1 MRIHRPT
8 IGPLTLGLLVA
19 GYVLIVLNNTLW
31 SKAAEYFAG
40 APLEWASFAIGYVAL
55 MFAGAAVFSYRYIAK
70 PAFILAVVV
79 SALVSYFVDHYGA
92 IIDRNIIRD
101 VFDTTSGEA
110 GEYVTAALLL
120 HMLLYGAIPSV
131 LIAWVRLRHPSFLRQ
146 FARNALAGTAW
157 ALVCGIAVMASFE
170 GIASTLREHGEMMET
185 STPGAP
191 LVAAIKYAKMEL
203 RDRNVVLQP
212 LGTDAIQGPL
222 ARVAEKPLVT
232 VLVVGE
238 TARADHFS
246 LNGYPRDTNPELSA
260 ADVVNY
266 PNATS
271 CGTLTAVSVPCMFS
285 VFGKSD
291 FGEKKAR
298 STENLLDVLQHAGVD
313 INWLDNNTGSKGVA
327 DRVAYFHSS
336 PEETPALCH
345 GKECLDQILVDRLG
359 PLLDNVQRNTVI
371 VLHMLG
377 SHGPSYF
384 LRYPRE
390 FALFKP
396 DCHSPHLSE
405 CSNEQLV
412 NAYDNTIAYTD
423 HFLGQVIGLLKQRQD
438 RLSTSMIYLSDHG
451 ESLGEDGLYLH
462 GAPYLIAPEAQKHI
476 PFLTWL
482 SDDFA
487 AAMTIDTECLRDKS
501 SEPVSQDNLFHS
513 VLGLMDVRTSVH
525 VRSRDIFEACKAH
538 HVATGAGRSLHHHG

>member
-1 MRIHRPT
+1 MTMRVSRPT

-19 GYVLIVLNNTLW
+19 GYVLIALNHTLW
-31 SKAAEYFAG
+31 SKAREYFAG

-55 MFAGAAVFSYRYIAK
+55 MFAGAAVFSYRYVAK
-70 PAFILAVVV
+70 PAFILAIVA
-79 SALVSYFVDHYGA
+79 SALVSYFVDQYGA
-92 IIDRNIIRD
+92 IIDRNLIRD
-101 VFDTTSGEA
+101 VFETTSGEA
-110 GEYVTAALLL
+110 GEYLTPSLFLY
-120 HMLLYGAIPSV
+120 MLLYGAIPGG
-131 LIAWVRLRHPSFLRQ
+131 LIAWVRLRHSSFVRQ
-146 FARNALAGTAW
+146 FASNALAGTAW
-157 ALVCGIAVMASFE
+157 ALVCGIAVMTSYE
-170 GIASTLREHGEMMET
+170 GIASTLREHREMMET

-191 LVAAIKYAKMEL
+191 LVATIRYAMTKLHDRDVAL
-203 RDRNVVLQP
+203 RP
-212 LGTDAIQGPL
+212 LGTDAVQGPL
-222 ARVAEKPLVT
+222 ARAAEKPLVT
-232 VLVVGE
+232 VVVVGE

-260 ADVVNY
+260 ANVINY

-271 CGTLTAVSVPCMFS
+271 CGTLTAVSLPCMFS

-291 FGEKKAR
+291 FGETKAR
-298 STENLLDVLQHAGVD
+298 STENLLDVLQHAGVEVS
-313 INWLDNNTGSKGVA
+313 WLDNNTGSKGVA
-327 DRVAYFHSS
+327 DRVAYYHSS

-345 GKECLDQILVDRLG
+345 GKQCLDQILVDRLG
-359 PLLDNVQRNTVI
+359 PLLKHVKKDTVI

-384 LRYPRE
+384 LRYPTE

-396 DCHSPHLSE
+396 DCRSSHLSE
-405 CSNEQLV
+405 CSDEALM
-412 NAYDNTIAYTD
+412 NAYDNTIVYTD
-423 HFLGQVIGLLKQRQD
+423 YILGQVIGLLKQHQD

-462 GAPYLIAPEAQKHI
+462 GTPYLIAPEAQKHI

-487 AAMTIDTECLRDKS
+487 AAMTIDTQCLRDRS
-501 SEPVSQDNLFHS
+501 SEPVSHDNLFHS

-525 VRSRDIFEACKAH
+525 DRSLDIFEACKAH
-538 HVATGAGRSLHHHG
+538 HVATGQA